1 MISLLK
7 IFLSKI
13 LPIILIINTTPAF
26 AQEWKNLK
34 SYQKER
40 KELILAD
47 GCWLKKDRINKTSVW
62 SQANTYNLNIKEG
75 NKKYQTISKIRDFYL
90 WFDQER
96 VKQGHE
102 IKWIGIA
109 AIATAELSNLDNFFI
124 RVFILRNKEIVK
136 FGRQGSE
143 KVFDYAFPKLK
154 EIYFSNELVTGKDA
168 ENWDKAHGRKEQC
181 EILDSLYGELS
192 EKGFNKLERMAN
204 GHGIFSFGVPKSLR
218 FEGNLHD
225 CEARIEHGI
234 SKILPVYLNK
244 YPSQKK

>member
-1 MISLLK
+1 MKISQSRILL
-7 IFLSKI
+7 
-13 LPIILIINTTPAF
+13 IILFINTNLTF
-26 AQEWKNLK
+26 SQEWKNLK

-40 KELILAD
+40 KDLILAD
-47 GCWLKKDRINKTSVW
+47 GCWLKKDRINETSVW
-62 SQANTYNLNIKEG
+62 TNANTYNLNSING
-75 NKKYQTISKIRDFYL
+75 NKKYQTISEIRDFYL
-90 WFDQER
+90 WFDKAR
-96 VKQGHE
+96 IKQGHE

-109 AIATAELSNLDNFFI
+109 AIATTELSKLDNFFI

-154 EIYFSNELVTGKDA
+154 KLYFSTELLKGKDA
-168 ENWDKAHGRKEQC
+168 KNWDKTYGMKEQC
-181 EILDSLYGELS
+181 EILDSLYEKLS
-192 EKGFNKLERMAN
+192 KKGFTKLERMAN
-204 GHGIFSFGVPKSLR
+204 GNGIFSFGVPKSLR